1 MAGDGFNDA
10 AALASADVGI
20 AVGTGESVNLEAADV
35 LIPSDNPGVLS
46 NLLRLSKKTRKI
58 VQINLLISFLVTFI
72 LVISVIDKWHES
84 LVLGVLVHEVT
95 VLIIILNGL
104 WVSDSG
110 VNRLKVLGSL
120 FKQLADDI
128 IQAWKSLML
137 VMNTNK

>member
-1 MAGDGFNDA
+1 MTDIYFAQKNKSNRN
-10 AALASADVGI
+10 AL
-20 AVGTGESVNLEAADV
+20 
-35 LIPSDNPGVLS
+35 
-46 NLLRLSKKTRKI
+46 
-58 VQINLLISFLVTFI
+58 NLLISFLVTFI

>member
-1 MAGDGFNDA
+1 M
-10 AALASADVGI
+10 
-20 AVGTGESVNLEAADV
+20 
-35 LIPSDNPGVLS
+35 
-46 NLLRLSKKTRKI
+46 
-58 VQINLLISFLVTFI
+58 ISFLVTFI